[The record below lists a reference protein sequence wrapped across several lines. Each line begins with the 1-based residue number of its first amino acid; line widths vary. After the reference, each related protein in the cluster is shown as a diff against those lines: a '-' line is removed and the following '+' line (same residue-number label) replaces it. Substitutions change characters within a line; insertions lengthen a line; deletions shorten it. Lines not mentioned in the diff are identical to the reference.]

1 MIMRKGEI
9 LKRGILP
16 VVRENMKKS
25 RFKGKEL
32 MAMPTSEIREL
43 TNHFVKQLLSVRI
56 YLFGSFAD
64 STYTEESDFDFYIIV
79 HDTVSDIPAE
89 TTKAYKSIRNVKQR
103 PVDIVVGTVSRFEAR
118 KEIPSIENEVY
129 RKGVLLYDERSQRIV

>member
-1 MIMRKGEI
+1 
-9 LKRGILP
+9 
-16 VVRENMKKS
+16 
-25 RFKGKEL
+25 

-43 TNHFVKQLLSVRI
+43 TNHFVEQLLPVRI

-79 HDTVSDIPAE
+79 HDAVSDIPAE
-89 TTKAYKSIRNVKQR
+89 TTKAYKSIRKVKQR

-129 RKGVLLYDERSQRIV
+129 RKGVLLYDAELTKQYANEI

>member
-1 MIMRKGEI
+1 MKVTYRKRRHEKES
-9 LKRGILP
+9 LY
-16 VVRENMKKS
+16 S
-25 RFKGKEL
+25 KEL
-32 MAMPTSEIREL
+32 MVMPTSEIREL
-43 TNHFVKQLLSVRI
+43 TNHFVEQLLPVRI

-79 HDTVSDIPAE
+79 QDAVSDILAE
-89 TTKAYKSIRNVKQR
+89 TTKAYKSIRKVKQR

-129 RKGVLLYDERSQRIV
+129 RKGVLLYDETSQRVV

>member
-1 MIMRKGEI
+1 MKVTYRKRRHEKEP
-9 LKRGILP
+9 LY
-16 VVRENMKKS
+16 S
-25 RFKGKEL
+25 KEL
-32 MAMPTSEIREL
+32 MVMPTSEIREL
-43 TNHFVKQLLSVRI
+43 TNHFVEQLLPVRI

-79 HDTVSDIPAE
+79 QDAVSDILAE
-89 TTKAYKSIRNVKQR
+89 TTKAYKSIRKVKQR

-129 RKGVLLYDERSQRIV
+129 RKGVLLYDETSQRVV